1 MEILNEGKQHSWL
14 LGNFRSCDVAPWSLR
29 VGHVTCHVTLVTTGS
44 LRNVARGHTTRSVVL
59 STSVTASNTVL
70 YKYAI

>member
-1 MEILNEGKQHSWL
+1 MEILNEEKQHSWL

-44 LRNVARGHTTRSVVL
+44 LRNVAHAYVGTHSFCCFIDICHCQQYCVV
-59 STSVTASNTVL
+59 
-70 YKYAI
+70 